1 LKILAVLALAVAF
14 CAPAFAETQTVKVS
28 GALDAYWFYR
38 HNLDLRDGNDSGA
51 IPESF
56 TVPASP
62 VQGSGSSSPTANGRN
77 QSDGDNYF
85 MSIAQIEVAAD
96 LTDNVSVVIR
106 LLNQRD
112 WNADAFRSSQQE
124 TAEPEGT
131 VGIGSENDEDEFDVV
146 VDLAYVQMKE
156 IFYAPLTLTIGR
168 QDLWFGRGFVLG
180 ANYQDH
186 NNSIQADEFTGT
198 LAFDAARATL
208 DFAPWTLDF
217 VFASIDENRHDPED
231 DRHFWWVNVNYQFAE
246 YNAEAEVYGMAD
258 VDKATLASAATG
270 SALTVDTPRTSAD
283 NVTYMLGT
291 RAQFDPIPQITLGGE
306 IAWQFGDYFS
316 SAAAIERDRS
326 ALGGELFGE
335 YRFDNQWKP
344 MIGLQ
349 YVFFSGDAGTSTTD
363 DYDAWNGLFR
373 GPTYGDIRD
382 WQEVFYE
389 TALAVDQPAGTNQQH
404 FAIYS
409 SIMPLEDMKID
420 GFFYWFWTDEDI
432 ISGATTL
439 EQDIGNELD
448 IHVTYNYTEDVTFG
462 TWLAW
467 FWPGDLFDNQIGG
480 GTAGDTDATAFQ
492 TVSSVKVAF

>member
-1 LKILAVLALAVAF
+1 LAVVLALA
-14 CAPAFAETQTVKVS
+14 APAFAETQTVKVS

-38 HNLDLRDGNDSGA
+38 NNLDLRDGNDAGA

-56 TVPASP
+56 TVPSSP
-62 VQGSGSSSPTANGRN
+62 VSTASGIN

-85 MSIAQIEVAAD
+85 MSIAQVEVAAD

-124 TAEPEGT
+124 TTEEAT
-131 VGIGSENDEDEFDVV
+131 VARGSENDEDEFDVV

-168 QDLWFGRGFVLG
+168 QDLWFGRGFILG

-208 DFAPWTLDF
+208 DFAPWTIDM
-217 VFASIDENRHDPED
+217 VFANVDENRHDPED

-246 YNAEAEVYGMAD
+246 YNAEAETYFMAD
-258 VDKATLASAATG
+258 VDKATLASTAAATTDT
-270 SALTVDTPRTSAD
+270 SRDNLTYTWGAR
-283 NVTYMLGT
+283 G
-291 RAQFDPIPQITLGGE
+291 QFDPIPQITLGGE
-306 IAWQFGDYFS
+306 AAWQWGDYFS
-316 SAAAIERDRS
+316 SATTTVLERDRS
-326 ALGGELFGE
+326 AFAAELFGE

-344 MIGLQ
+344 LIGLQ
-349 YVFFSGDAGTSTTD
+349 YVFFSGDSGVASTSE
-363 DYDAWNGLFR
+363 YDAWNGLFR

-432 ISGATTL
+432 ISGSTTL

-448 IHVTYNYTEDVTFG
+448 LHVTYNYTEDVTFG

-480 GTAGDTDATAFQ
+480 GTEGDTDATAFQ